1 MSAQTAENYWQS
13 ICDTVSRLRCWVRL
27 SSADAAHS
35 HASPWGQ
42 LLIVPTE
49 GYLEACSG
57 PVAMRQVQW
66 VQIAP
71 IKLRGGLAGRPVEF
85 IDLQDQTETALR
97 EAGAVWTL
105 REEEWSV
112 EGVFT
117 GRPLTAI
124 HIANPFNGRA

>member
-1 MSAQTAENYWQS
+1 MAIDLRRCVAPSLLGATLLRRRSAFAC
-13 ICDTVSRLRCWVRL
+13 IAL
-27 SSADAAHS
+27 
-35 HASPWGQ
+35 GQ

-85 IDLQDQTETALR
+85 IDLRDQTEAALR
-97 EAGAVWTL
+97 EAGTVWTL
-105 REEEWSV
+105 CEEEWSV
-112 EGVFT
+112 EGVFAN
-117 GRPLTAI
+117 RPLTAI